1 MLYYR
6 KKKLVFCR
14 DDARN
19 LFDKSLMS
27 KYGRQN
33 PVMTNVCSDEVC

>member
-33 PVMTNVCSDEVC
+33 PVMTVCSDEVC